1 MPAPISACAAA
12 ERARPLQ
19 GHPVIV
25 QADASPAGLAL
36 AVRTADVF
44 LATGDT
50 PDKVKP
56 ITQALRAQSGPRV
69 LATIVPLL
77 ADTQAEAEARAA
89 MRTPG
94 SAPSWPPRS
103 WPTRGTTRRRGASGV
118 RPGMV
123 MAGMP
128 FIGTAAGF
136 ADWLAALF
144 EDGVC
149 GRVQPGPAVL
159 PLDLAHFV
167 NTVSPLLQARGLA
180 RRAYAGTTL
189 REAMGLTRPL
199 SQYAAE
205 YAA

>member
-1 MPAPISACAAA
+1 M
-12 ERARPLQ
+12 
-19 GHPVIV
+19 

-89 MRTPG
+89 MLDSWVG
-94 SAPSWPPRS
+94 AELAAAILADQGHDPSE
-103 WPTRGTTRRRGASGV
+103 GV
-118 RPGMV
+118 QAACGLAWS

-149 GRVQPGPAVL
+149 DGFNLAPAVL